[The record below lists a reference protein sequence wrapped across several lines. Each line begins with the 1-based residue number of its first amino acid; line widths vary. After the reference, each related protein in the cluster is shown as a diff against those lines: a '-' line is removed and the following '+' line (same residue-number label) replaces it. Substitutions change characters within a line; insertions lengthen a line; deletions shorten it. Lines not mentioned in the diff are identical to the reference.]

1 MSTSMATTDEV
12 RLVDGA
18 LIAIRSVDP
27 TDRTA
32 LHELLEGL
40 SAQARYLRFL
50 RPLPDIPEW
59 AVDSLSRSD
68 DEEHAA
74 RIAITGGGGVGG
86 VAQLFVHPGAPHMA
100 EVAVTIAA
108 PFQRRGLGRILLRAL
123 AVEARDR
130 GIDTFTYVA
139 SPGNR
144 AAVRVMRGL
153 GATSRFADGLI
164 TGSVSVDVLH
174 RRARPCRSPRR
185 TAGSIA

>member
-1 MSTSMATTDEV
+1 MSKDMATTDEV
-12 RLVDGA
+12 RTVDWP
-18 LIAIRSVDP
+18 LIAIRP
-27 TDRTA
+27 IGPADRTA

-59 AVDSLSRSD
+59 AVDSLCRSD

-74 RIAITGGGGVGG
+74 RIAIAGVDDAAGI
-86 VAQLFVHPGAPHMA
+86 AQLFVHPGAPHMA

-108 PFQRRGLGRILLRAL
+108 PFQRRGLGRILLHAL

-130 GIDTFTYVA
+130 GIDIFTYVA

-144 AAVRVMRGL
+144 AAVRLMRAL

-164 TGSVSVDVLH
+164 TGSVPVDVLQ
-174 RRARPCRSPRR
+174 RRARPCRSLPRP
-185 TAGSIA
+185 AGSIT

>member
-1 MSTSMATTDEV
+1 MSKAVATTNEV
-12 RLVDGA
+12 QPVDGA
-18 LIAIRSVDP
+18 LITIRSVDP
-27 TDRTA
+27 ADRTA
-32 LHELLEGL
+32 LHQLLEGL

-59 AVDSLSRSD
+59 AVDSLCRSD
-68 DEEHAA
+68 DDVHAA
-74 RIAITGGGGVGG
+74 RIAMAGVDG
-86 VAQLFVHPGAPHMA
+86 VAGIAQLFVHPGAPHMA

-108 PFQRRGLGRILLRAL
+108 PFQRRGLGRILLHAL

-144 AAVRVMRGL
+144 AAVRLMRGL

-164 TGSVSVDVLH
+164 TGSVPVDVLQ
-174 RRARPCRSPRR
+174 RRTRPCRSPRR